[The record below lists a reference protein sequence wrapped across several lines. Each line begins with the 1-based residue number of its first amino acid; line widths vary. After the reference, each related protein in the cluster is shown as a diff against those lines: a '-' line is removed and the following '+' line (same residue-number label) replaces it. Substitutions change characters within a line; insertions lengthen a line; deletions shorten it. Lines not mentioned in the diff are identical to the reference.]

1 MKKLILFFFTLLFN
15 ATTAWAQF
23 GPPSGPI
30 ADFVEITGT
39 LEVGEILTGSYEY
52 NDPSDIPEDGSTY
65 QWYRLESEFDPPV
78 LIDGATSE
86 TYTLT
91 PSDAGKLMVFEVTP
105 SNGTETGMP
114 TPSNPGGPVGAS
126 SSGGGGNTAP
136 VASNVSFSGTLE
148 VGTTLTGSYDYSDGE
163 SDAESSSLYTWY
175 RSNDGAG
182 TGKTPIGGADSNTYT
197 LVEADE
203 GKYISFSVIP
213 SDGTDLG
220 TQVESSLQGP
230 VLAESP
236 SITFA
241 GGSGIE
247 ADPYQIATLEQFQA
261 MKDSPSSHYILNN
274 DIDAS
279 ATSTW
284 NSGAGFVPIGGDSPF
299 TGNFDGQGFV
309 ITGLTIDRPTED
321 YVGLFAVIGNG
332 GSVSNIGLA
341 QLSVTGGAN
350 TGGLAG
356 ESNGSISG
364 SYVSGSVEGSTPV
377 GGLVALNNANIT
389 SSYSAGTVAGTQDVG
404 GLVGLHSLGTISKS
418 YSTSDVTG
426 SANNVGG
433 LIGFAYD
440 NVENSFATGSVS
452 GDTNVG
458 GFAGNYNSGTVN
470 NSFSAGSVTGSTN
483 VGGFIGQK
491 NSFAAASNSFWDTEA
506 SGQASATGIGSTTGI
521 TGKTTAEMQTESTY
535 TGWDFT
541 DTWAIDAGEN
551 SGYPI
556 QQDYI
561 EEAVNSS
568 PTGSVTI
575 SGTAQEDET
584 LTASNTL
591 ADEDGLGAITYQ
603 WQRGGVNIV
612 GATNSTYTLVQDDVG
627 EVITV
632 VASYTDG
639 EGTAESETSAGTDV
653 VISSNTSPEVTN
665 AIADFTV
672 IENAQ
677 DSLIDLTN
685 VFSDIEDNDA
695 DLTYSVISNSNPTL
709 VSITVNQTTDILTL
723 NFQTDQIGTVDVTI
737 RATDSD
743 GLTADDSFKITV
755 DEELSLD
762 PLTAFITTWR
772 TTSPNESITLYT
784 TGGADI
790 SDFDAY
796 IDWGDGTIEQITGD
810 DPDPSHE
817 YATSGEYEVRVY
829 GVFPHLDNSDNTGLS
844 YGETQSSNAAKL
856 IAINQWGDIA
866 WESMENM
873 FYQTPNLVTYEAT
886 DTPDLSLASSL
897 EGMFAF
903 TGLTTSDLSGWDVSS
918 ITDFSSMFSNAT
930 SFNGDVS
937 GWTFSSAPFSET
949 TAINFTGMFNLASSF
964 TGTGVAGWNVGN
976 ADSLTVMFSDA
987 AAFNQDLSGWNVS
1000 NVKDMFL
1007 MADGTGL
1014 STVNYTSMLTAWSVL
1029 SVQNNVDLGVGE
1041 ATYTIAGLSGRE
1053 ALVDTYGWTI
1063 SDGGL
1068 TAGAL
1073 SLSTTEVSPID
1084 TTVTDTLWMDLTI
1097 DGTVATDALNPGWT
1111 LTPATGL
1118 AATGTPVYNETR
1130 QQWGY
1135 DLSGISVSE
1144 LEQEYA
1150 LDISASVSLENGA
1163 SSVDDNFSINITVP
1177 NTAPIVVNTIGDFS
1191 INEDATLD
1199 AVDLTIIFSDAEEND
1214 ADLTYSVSNSNPAI
1228 LSASIDPDNKLVL
1241 TLVADSSGTAE
1252 LTIQA
1257 EDSKGL
1263 TAQNTFTLTIDPV
1276 NDAPTVSTPIADVM
1290 VDENAANT
1298 IIDLSTNFSDV
1309 ETASGSLIYTIEVND
1324 NPMLVTATISD
1335 SALTLNYQTD
1345 QFGVANI
1352 TVRASDGELS
1362 VEDSFVVNVNEAN
1375 HPPVFVETYDLS
1387 TAIQTN
1393 TVEGIDL
1400 KTDFAFNNDGTKLFI
1415 LNGDPS
1421 VLNIEEHNLSIPFD
1435 LSTAIFSKDFS
1446 VHSEETAPNGFTFSK
1461 DGSKMYV
1468 IGSSTKDVEVEGWDR
1483 AIPGLVEYQLSIPF
1497 DISTSSFTGTRII
1510 MDDLVPIDVHFSRD
1524 GKSMFILESQN
1535 IRIASYSLNTAF
1547 VLSTASANRQ
1557 YLYTDPFLQYPKSID
1572 FSADGKK
1579 LLVLGSSGTIEEFK
1593 MEEPFDLATVTH
1605 SGFDEALDI
1614 GSSNRFTFNNE
1625 GTRLFVSGGNA
1636 TGATVYSLEPGTP
1649 NSILFTESRT
1659 ETVIDV
1665 NANDGNGG
1673 VADVGLTYSISGGAD
1688 ADLFNIDSSTGNL
1701 TFKVSPDYDNP
1712 ADQDGNN
1719 KYEVTIQ
1726 ADDGEDIF
1734 NTATILLTITVTNE
1748 NEAPVVSSP
1757 LSNLVVD
1764 ETDPNTTINLNN
1776 VFFDT
1781 EGNST
1786 LNYSAESSNPAIVY
1800 AGIVS
1805 EEPTLI
1811 LSYKEF
1817 GTATITVTAS
1827 DGEFSVADTFNVTV
1841 NEVLSVDPA
1850 NAFITTW
1857 TTTTTDE
1864 IVTIPTSGGA
1874 EISDFEFIVDWG
1886 DGSIERITGD
1896 DPDPSHT
1903 YATAGTHTVQIEGTF
1918 PYMNAGSDGDL
1929 NQLSSIE
1936 QWGNNTWENM
1946 VNTFAW
1952 ARNLEYN
1959 ATDAPDLSGVTSTAG
1974 MFFAAEK
1981 VNGDFSDWNT
1991 STITDMSF
1999 MFDGA
2004 TIFNGNITTWDVS
2017 NVTNMQ
2023 EMFQNADAFN
2033 QDLSNWN
2040 VSSVKNMQG
2049 LFQDTDSFNG
2059 DVSTWKPSAT
2069 TNMFGM
2075 FANAASFNQDVSGW
2089 DVSNVTDFGGMFLN
2103 AASFDQDI
2111 SDWDISSAT
2120 RLDNGNFGFLQ
2131 GTSFSQQNY
2140 DMLLHKW
2147 NQLANLPENLSLN
2160 VGTAKYGP
2168 ASAAHGNLTGFKGWT
2183 LTDGGRYNMFISIWE
2198 VTSEKPTIQLGA
2210 KGGDQISDFDFTI
2223 DWGDGTIEKFTGDT
2237 PIISHTYTEF
2247 GTKNIRIAGVFPEMN
2262 ASVEGATIANIR
2274 SVVLWGEI
2282 QWESMAS
2289 MFAGADNLELRNL
2302 DTPDLSSV
2310 TSMEK
2315 MFLSSNAQS
2324 SFNSDI
2330 SDWDVSGI
2338 TNMELM
2344 FAGAK
2349 AFNQNI
2355 SGWDVGSVTNM
2366 GGMFASTTAF
2376 DQNLGNWNIR
2386 NVEIFDYNGPFG
2398 PITVPIDIGFMLEAG
2413 LSTSN
2418 YDSTLIGWAEQVTAS
2433 TERTI
2438 SFGDGTRSIIS
2449 ASSYNSLTD
2458 LGWTINDGGSAAEFT
2473 TRWLTTSSNETVTIP
2488 TGGGT
2493 EISDFDFTIDWGDGT
2508 LETFTGDDPDP
2519 SHTYATAGTHTVMI
2533 GGVFPHMDATQD
2545 GNLDQL
2551 VSLESWGS
2559 IKWESMTRMFSWAR
2573 NMEYNATDTP
2583 DLSAVTDIAAMFFAA
2598 EKMTANLNDW
2608 DVSGVT
2614 NMSFM
2619 FDGAT
2624 SFNGDITE
2632 WNTSNVTTMRDMFQ
2646 GASSFNQDISSWDV
2660 SKVTDLRN
2668 MLNNASAFDQN
2679 LGDWKIGSVEF
2690 MQAGSQGFLEG
2701 TALSIVN
2708 YDSLLI
2714 KWSEQTLPMNLTLDV
2729 DSTYYSRRSVQSR
2742 QKIIDD
2748 FNWTIIDGGI
2758 GLSKVD
2764 LIVRK
2769 DRFSADSV
2777 LVIDVLGDDVP
2788 LSDREAN
2795 FSWTAINLAD
2805 SSNITGFVAPSFN
2818 ADSTYWE
2825 LITRGIKLNYT
2836 TGVNFNISV
2845 EVEIPELSVL
2855 ETGKDNVELYN
2866 NFYLAENGVT
2876 IKAPNAAI
2884 NEQGFVIIDGEPVVH
2899 TRRDRAGLDSLLSDG
2914 KYYPELTT
2922 AVTTGITDMS
2932 RLFYGYKG
2940 FDQPIGS
2947 WDVSD
2952 VTTMEEMFSGPLVRG
2967 RLSVWTTTTAN
2978 APDFNQDI
2986 RHWDVSSVV
2995 NMRAMFQYSTKF
3007 DQPIGEWDVSS
3018 VTDMSKMFASG
3029 GPFVN
3034 RGGVIFNQNISSWDV
3049 SSVTDMS
3056 RMFGFNYKFN
3066 QPIGDW
3072 NVSSVKSMRFMFAGA
3087 VNFNQPIGDWDVSN
3101 VTDFEN
3107 MFWAASNFNQPIG
3120 DWDVSSVQDMQY
3132 MFSQTKFFDQPI
3144 GSWNVSNVERMDEMF
3159 EGAIRFNQPIG
3170 SWNVSRVYDFGAM
3183 FAETWLFN
3191 QDISSWDMSSAQST
3205 HRMFDRA
3212 LSFNN
3217 GNTPGQKTKTVNGVE
3232 VTTSLDWDVSNV
3244 TNMASMFQGAES
3256 FNQDISNWDV
3266 SNVKYFDTAPAENSD
3281 TATKEAVSSSSN
3293 NSEFQ
3298 DDQKAELNLNKYGS
3312 LTIDSGQNIAR
3323 QKNLDLELNKAEN
3336 TQGQVGPIKG
3346 KMATTELDSIAGFL
3360 VGSGMTSANASKMFV
3375 EWSKRPL
3382 QDGASINI
3390 GKIELNNEGAVA
3402 MKALR
3407 VANNL
3412 TVAWGGEEGVIDE
3425 PVFTGLP
3432 TPYEVQSEDTR
3443 ILKLWDYVSDVA
3455 TPDNEL
3461 KFKFSIDSDST
3472 QTIGFDTT
3480 SGELAITAPAYAD
3493 TFFVAI
3499 QVANNENIV
3508 SLDTLEVRTS
3518 PLFTSAEEMYVELP
3532 ATAELKQNYPNPFN
3546 PSTIIRYGVPQTS
3559 KVRLEIFDLL
3569 GRKVATLVNNE
3580 QKNAGW
3586 HQVNFDASHLAS
3598 GIYLYRIV
3606 AGDYVKSHRMTLI
3619 K

>member
-23 GPPSGPI
+23 GPF
-30 ADFVEITGT
+30 ADPVTVSGT
-39 LEVGEILTGSYEY
+39 LEVGETLMGSYEY
-52 NDPSDIPEDGSTY
+52 FDMNGTPEDGTTF
-65 QWYRLESEFDPPV
+65 QWYRIVSEFDPPV
-78 LIDGATSE
+78 PIVGATGE
-86 TYTLT
+86 TYTLAAE
-91 PSDAGKLMVFEVTP
+91 DDGNIIVFEVTP
-105 SNGTETGMP
+105 SNGSEIGEP
-114 TPSNPGGPVGAS
+114 TPSDPVGPIGGDGGGPGGE
-126 SSGGGGNTAP
+126 GGGGNTAP

-148 VGTTLTGSYDYSDGE
+148 VGATLTGSYDYSDGE
-163 SDAESSSLYTWY
+163 SDAESGSLYTWY

-284 NSGAGFVPIGGDSPF
+284 NSSAGFVPIGGDSPF

-309 ITGLTIDRPTED
+309 ITGLTIDRPAED

-341 QLSVTGGAN
+341 QLSVMGGAN

-418 YSTSDVTG
+418 YSTSNVTG

-491 NSFAAASNSFWDTEA
+491 NSFAAATNSFWDTEA

-672 IENAQ
+672 SENAQ

-685 VFSDIEDNDA
+685 VFSDIEDDDA

-723 NFQTDQIGTVDVTI
+723 NFQTDQIGIVDVTI

-755 DEELSLD
+755 EEELSLD

-796 IDWGDGTIEQITGD
+796 IDWGDGTIEQVTGD

-817 YATSGEYEVRVY
+817 YATSGDYEVRVY

-1130 QQWGY
+1130 QQWSY

-1177 NTAPIVVNTIGDFS
+1177 NTAPIVDNTIGDFS
-1191 INEDATLD
+1191 IDEDATLD

-1214 ADLTYSVSNSNPAI
+1214 ADLIYSVSNSNPAI

-1324 NPMLVTATISD
+1324 NPMLVTATIND

-1352 TVRASDGELS
+1352 TVRASDGELFT
-1362 VEDSFVVNVNEAN
+1362 EDSFIVTINEVNDA
-1375 HPPVFVETYDLS
+1375 PLFDLGYDVS
-1387 TAIQTN
+1387 TAVYAGANEEFSVAAQDGQPVGLT
-1393 TVEGIDL
+1393 
-1400 KTDFAFNNDGTKLFI
+1400 FNGDGTKMFVIGNFSGGVVEYNLGSAWDVSKAVYAGAEQKFRV
-1415 LNGDPS
+1415 LAQESLPRGLAFNGDGTKMFVIGDDDDAVVEYTLGIAWDVSTAVYAGEEEEFS
-1421 VLNIEEHNLSIPFD
+1421 VGAQEQNPFD
-1435 LSTAIFSKDFS
+1435 LTFNGNGTKMFVIGFGDDAVVEYTLGVAWDVSTAVYAGAEEEFS
-1446 VHSEETAPNGFTFSK
+1446 VAAQERTPTGLTFNG
-1461 DGSKMYV
+1461 DGTRMFV
-1468 IGSSTKDVEVEGWDR
+1468 IGRIDGAV
-1483 AIPGLVEYQLSIPF
+1483 VEYILGAPYDVSTAVYAGAEEEFSVAAQESFPRQLTFNGDGTKMFVIGEGDAAVIEYNLAGSPRTAAF
-1497 DISTSSFTGTRII
+1497 TENSTGT
-1510 MDDLVPIDVHFSRD
+1510 
-1524 GKSMFILESQN
+1524 
-1535 IRIASYSLNTAF
+1535 
-1547 VLSTASANRQ
+1547 
-1557 YLYTDPFLQYPKSID
+1557 
-1572 FSADGKK
+1572 
-1579 LLVLGSSGTIEEFK
+1579 
-1593 MEEPFDLATVTH
+1593 
-1605 SGFDEALDI
+1605 
-1614 GSSNRFTFNNE
+1614 
-1625 GTRLFVSGGNA
+1625 
-1636 TGATVYSLEPGTP
+1636 
-1649 NSILFTESRT
+1649 
-1659 ETVIDV
+1659 VINV

-1673 VADVGLTYSISGGAD
+1673 PLDVGITYSVLNQAD
-1688 ADLFNIDSSTGNL
+1688 GSLFNIDASTGIL
-1701 TFKVSPDYDNP
+1701 TFKDAPDFDNP
-1712 ADQDGNN
+1712 ADSDKNN
-1719 KYEVTIQ
+1719 VYEVVVQ
-1726 ADDGEDIF
+1726 ADDGEAVN
-1734 NTATILLTITVTNE
+1734 NTATVTLTITVTNE

-1757 LSNLVVD
+1757 LSDLVVD

-1864 IVTIPTSGGA
+1864 TVTIPTSGGA

-1886 DGSIERITGD
+1886 DGSVERITGD

-1903 YATAGTHTVQIEGTF
+1903 YATSGTHTIQIEGTF

-1981 VNGDFSDWNT
+1981 VNADFSDWST

-3266 SNVKYFDTAPAENSD
+3266 SNVKYFDTAPSESTD
-3281 TATKEAVSSSSN
+3281 TVAKEVASSSSN
-3293 NSEFQ
+3293 NTESQ
-3298 DDQKAELNLNKYGS
+3298 DDQKAELNLNKYGN
-3312 LTIDSGQNIAR
+3312 LTIDS
-3323 QKNLDLELNKAEN
+3323 ELNKSEN
-3336 TQGQVGPIKG
+3336 AQGQVGPIKG

-3360 VGSGMTSANASKMFV
+3360 VGSGMTSATASKMFV

-3407 VANNL
+3407 AANNL

-3443 ILKLWDYVSDVA
+3443 ILKLWDYVRDVA

-3559 KVRLEIFDLL
+3559 KVRLEVFDLL